1 MNTRRGDRMAFV
13 TLDDR
18 SGRLELAVFS
28 EQYERNRALLVKD
41 TLLVVEGQVSVDEY
55 SGGFRMSADKLYS
68 IDQARAAFAARLE
81 IDVDADLAGNGF
93 VAELK
98 QILKPATP
106 GRCPV
111 F

>member
-1 MNTRRGDRMAFV
+1 
-13 TLDDR
+13 
-18 SGRLELAVFS
+18 
-28 EQYERNRALLVKD
+28 
-41 TLLVVEGQVSVDEY
+41 
-55 SGGFRMSADKLYS
+55 MSADKLYN
-68 IDQARAAFAARLE
+68 IDQARDVFAARLE

-111 F
+111 YLRYHNKEAAAEIMLGQEWRVVPTGAVLEHLTRLAGDGHVRLIY